1 MTTFPYCFE
10 HQRKYIH
17 LDLKEVLQKLQL
29 LQSRLGAIVLKKG
42 GVDNEGDKN
51 EKTSN
56 MFILRDWDKN
66 NIP

>member
-1 MTTFPYCFE
+1 M
-10 HQRKYIH
+10 
-17 LDLKEVLQKLQL
+17 
-29 LQSRLGAIVLKKG
+29 LKK